1 MKKKITLF
9 ALTCAFAAGASSQ
22 NEIVSTINSFN
33 YEAGQSKPK
42 NPNTIKRYFYD
53 ESNNN
58 IAELNINNFENTK
71 TDKVYNADG
80 TLNTTFE
87 YNKANKYTTFE
98 LTRKSIYTYDSNK
111 KVAEI
116 AIYDQN
122 SDAPTGYMEYT
133 YEAASENYIVR
144 TLNADKSHASSTSK
158 YEYGFNNDGKISF
171 EIIRI
176 LNWSGTEYTPQ
187 QKTTYVYEEGK
198 LISESVFA
206 RGWSGEE
213 FQTSPKSIKTYTY
226 ENDLLVSDKKTEG
239 EFIYENTY
247 IYSNYS
253 KDKNIINLKA
263 EKVNSVDAAPNTVKL
278 TWDAVNGVDGYSVYV
293 DNVHT
298 SVSSNECTLELL
310 ANGEHKAYIVAINDG
325 KDAGYVG
332 ISEFS
337 VKNEDMPKVSNIYV
351 ISCSKIE
358 GPYSYTYEVKIGWD
372 IPQSSTGILGYNTNC
387 HNSKDMTINA
397 ILIDKIGSI
406 DSDGVAIIQSTLLTD
421 DWIISAGVTGKH
433 EGQKVRPL
441 SPQPS
446 SNIGNLL

>member
-1 MKKKITLF
+1 M
-9 ALTCAFAAGASSQ
+9 CSS
-22 NEIVSTINSFN
+22 
-33 YEAGQSKPK
+33 
-42 NPNTIKRYFYD
+42 D
-53 ESNNN
+53 
-58 IAELNINNFENTK
+58 L
-71 TDKVYNADG
+71 
-80 TLNTTFE
+80 
-87 YNKANKYTTFE
+87 
-98 LTRKSIYTYDSNK
+98 
-111 KVAEI
+111 
-116 AIYDQN
+116 
-122 SDAPTGYMEYT
+122 
-133 YEAASENYIVR
+133 
-144 TLNADKSHASSTSK
+144 
-158 YEYGFNNDGKISF
+158 
-171 EIIRI
+171 IRI

-351 ISCSKIE
+351 ISCSKI
-358 GPYSYTYEVKIGWD
+358 
-372 IPQSSTGILGYNTNC
+372 
-387 HNSKDMTINA
+387 
-397 ILIDKIGSI
+397 
-406 DSDGVAIIQSTLLTD
+406 
-421 DWIISAGVTGKH
+421 
-433 EGQKVRPL
+433 
-441 SPQPS
+441 
-446 SNIGNLL
+446 